1 MNLFM
6 ALFTGTVRALLFFV
20 EICFLIRAVLSWF
33 PIREDHPILL
43 LVAMITEPI
52 VAPVRAL
59 LDRLGWFRNL
69 PIDMSFFVAY
79 LLLILVESLLGIFL
93 W

>member
-43 LVAMITEPI
+43 FVAMITEPI

>member
-1 MNLFM
+1 MNLFI

-43 LVAMITEPI
+43 FVAMITEPI
-52 VAPVRAL
+52 IAPVRAL

-69 PIDMSFFVAY
+69 PIDISFLVAY
-79 LLLILVESLLGIFL
+79 LLLILIESLLGVFV

>member
-43 LVAMITEPI
+43 FVAMITEPI

-69 PIDMSFFVAY
+69 PIDLSFFVAY

>member
-1 MNLFM
+1 MTLFM

-43 LVAMITEPI
+43 FVAMITEPI